1 MALWGPGGTL
11 TFLGGLLGAFILFSP
26 WDPFDRRLETIALL
40 GSGACFL
47 AGFEILCLGL
57 FATLIT
63 RREGILAASPAAEK
77 IASSMTLESG
87 IVAGLLGSLLGIFLL
102 GSEALAQHMDFRVT
116 ILAITIIV
124 LGVKMVF
131 GSFYLETIKQQKR
144 QWKNRTG
151 A

>member
-1 MALWGPGGTL
+1 MPEALCH
-11 TFLGGLLGAFILFSP
+11 AHYQE
-26 WDPFDRRLETIALL
+26 R
-40 GSGACFL
+40 
-47 AGFEILCLGL
+47 
-57 FATLIT
+57 
-63 RREGILAASPAAEK
+63 GILAASPTAEK

-87 IVAGLLGSLLGIFLL
+87 IVAGLLESLLGIFLL

-131 GSFYLETIKQQKR
+131 GSFYLETITQQKR